1 MGHVY
6 QQVKIT
12 ALRTAKVRMFV
23 DTGAT
28 FSIIPPDLA
37 EAIGLGGLKKRYRV
51 ALATGYVVTMRAGT
65 AFFKLLGRLAPATVL
80 VGKVDEP
87 ILGVETL
94 EALGLAVDP
103 NSGKLR
109 KTRAYAVRLGAIVR
123 RQAPPAQP
131 L

>member
-6 QQVKIT
+6 QEVTVT
-12 ALRTAKVRMFV
+12 ARKTAKVRMFV

-28 FSIIPPDLA
+28 FSIISPGLA
-37 EAIGLGGLKKRYRV
+37 RRIGLYGLKKRYRV
-51 ALATGYVVTMRAGT
+51 SLATGYVTTMSAGT
-65 AFFKLLGRLAPATVL
+65 AFFALLGRLAPATVL
-80 VGKVDEP
+80 VGNVDEP

-123 RQAPPAQP
+123 Q
-131 L
+131 